1 MQEPSR
7 DNVVRDNDGYRWYW
21 DESNSGWTLRN
32 YDHILAYVGLRW
44 SVLSR
49 DYGPLTL
56 ESNDRIS
63 K

>member
-7 DNVVRDNDGYRWYW
+7 DSVVRDSDGYRWNW
-21 DESNSGWTLRN
+21 DESSSGWTLRN

-44 SVLSR
+44 SALLR

-56 ESNDRIS
+56 ESNGRIS
-63 K
+63 R